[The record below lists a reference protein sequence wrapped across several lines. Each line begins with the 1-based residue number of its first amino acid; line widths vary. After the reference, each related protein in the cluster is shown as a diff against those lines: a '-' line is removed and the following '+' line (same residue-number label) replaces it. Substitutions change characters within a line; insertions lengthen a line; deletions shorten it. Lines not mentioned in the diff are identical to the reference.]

1 MKSVRMKST
10 VIQKVSM
17 VAIIGAF
24 LPSSIQILFSFRQR
38 NFDLN
43 VIIGKSSCD
52 TFEYKV

>member
-24 LPSSIQILFSFRQR
+24 LPSRIQILFSFRQR